1 MLGFV
6 LRDSGKISSELQV
19 HKILLAEGI
28 NNIFNNAN
36 LSHPLN
42 WKWPNLL
49 TSSPILLIIFISII
63 FILLFLYKTS
73 ELINKKKLGWM
84 LVMVI
89 LLFIFSN
96 ILIFIKNQ
104 PPKVSFRLSFF
115 PLQTEPNLTRS
126 TWIGKALLTMTTQE
140 MQNSVLNQAI
150 VSPVEWT
157 EFIFK
162 IDSANNLNYLKRL
175 SQNIQAEY
183 FLISKL
189 SGDKFA
195 PKLTYQM
202 VQANSGEAVINGE
215 ATLSP
220 EKLPQ
225 ISIQMSNEILKYFQ
239 IKPKKE
245 VKFFTF
251 ISHDAYQKYLNGQN
265 SYRQKKYQFAL
276 EQAQQAIAMDSSM
289 VDAYLLTGK
298 IWFMIG
304 LDKKKK
310 GDSPIEE
317 FERAREWLSRTVEL
331 HSTRDEAY
339 AFLGEY
345 YIYRERWSLAEQM
358 LVKAYQLNPNN
369 PRLYLTFSRL
379 HKFRY
384 QKLGFKN
391 EEQLFKHAIFIN
403 PCYEDAYLMLAD
415 YYLFENEREKAIRVL
430 EQFLEINPD
439 SVPVLMAL
447 GKVYLVRREIFK
459 IIEIYNRVIALDPN
473 NSDAFYNLGILY
485 YNSEDYENAEKFLR
499 RAIAIDNHLNA
510 NLYLAYLYEIK
521 GDYDKAIEYLRRRIR
536 YRKGLDDEFAE
547 EARKHLFKLL
557 HVDSM
562 KVNHIDEN

>member
-1 MLGFV
+1 
-6 LRDSGKISSELQV
+6 
-19 HKILLAEGI
+19 
-28 NNIFNNAN
+28 
-36 LSHPLN
+36 
-42 WKWPNLL
+42 
-49 TSSPILLIIFISII
+49 
-63 FILLFLYKTS
+63 
-73 ELINKKKLGWM
+73 
-84 LVMVI
+84 
-89 LLFIFSN
+89 
-96 ILIFIKNQ
+96 
-104 PPKVSFRLSFF
+104 
-115 PLQTEPNLTRS
+115 
-126 TWIGKALLTMTTQE
+126 
-140 MQNSVLNQAI
+140 
-150 VSPVEWT
+150 
-157 EFIFK
+157 
-162 IDSANNLNYLKRL
+162 
-175 SQNIQAEY
+175 
-183 FLISKL
+183 
-189 SGDKFA
+189 
-195 PKLTYQM
+195 
-202 VQANSGEAVINGE
+202 
-215 ATLSP
+215 
-220 EKLPQ
+220 
-225 ISIQMSNEILKYFQ
+225 
-239 IKPKKE
+239 
-245 VKFFTF
+245 
-251 ISHDAYQKYLNGQN
+251 
-265 SYRQKKYQFAL
+265 
-276 EQAQQAIAMDSSM
+276 
-289 VDAYLLTGK
+289 
-298 IWFMIG
+298 
-304 LDKKKK
+304 
-310 GDSPIEE
+310 
-317 FERAREWLSRTVEL
+317 
-331 HSTRDEAY
+331 
-339 AFLGEY
+339 
-345 YIYRERWSLAEQM
+345 M